1 MMNVALI
8 TKSKTQINLKLF
20 DEHLKQITEE
30 EFEDVYTLNFFL
42 QTVPKKYNISKTLI
56 IFNDLQKIIGNTDH
70 NSNGIIN
77 NQPDNIKLSLADEEN
92 TYFINDFND
101 IENN

>member
-56 IFNDLQKIIGNTDH
+56 IFNDLQKIIVNTDH